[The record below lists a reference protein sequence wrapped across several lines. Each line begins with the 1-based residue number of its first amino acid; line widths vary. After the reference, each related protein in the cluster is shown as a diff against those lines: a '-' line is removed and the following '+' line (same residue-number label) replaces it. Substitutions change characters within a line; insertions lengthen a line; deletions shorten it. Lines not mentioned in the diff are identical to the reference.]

1 MDKTCALAFNNRGYS
16 YFNKQEYE
24 KALLDYDKALLLN
37 PKLEIAQDNRTKLLE
52 IIAEKE
58 EFKELVKNSEANQKN
73 YHYYFNF
80 GMAEAR
86 LGEYDKALD
95 VEFIRMK

>member
-52 IIAEKE
+52 IIAERSKT
-58 EFKELVKNSEANQKN
+58 
-73 YHYYFNF
+73 
-80 GMAEAR
+80 R
-86 LGEYDKALD
+86 R
-95 VEFIRMK
+95 I